1 MAKKK
6 TQPKKEVEIKSEK
19 VIIKTPKSIDWSNIA
34 DKVIIIAG
42 QHRYMEEGREYHVTK
57 VIAII
62 LVEKIA
68 AKLK

>member
-42 QHRYMEEGREYHVTK
+42 KHRHMEEGREYQVTK
-57 VIAII
+57 EIAKI
-62 LVEKIA
+62 LVEKNA